1 MTDRT
6 PPPGTG
12 QPPAGPLPGAR
23 PGELLDRFLARLV
36 DGLLLAVVD
45 GIVVT
50 GIVVGAIMGGSGGF
64 PYGASGYAAAAVSSV
79 LSAALHLAYF
89 GWLESAG
96 GQSIGKA
103 VMRLRVLGP
112 QGGNPTLEQAL
123 RRNCWV
129 AFGVLGVVPV
139 VGGLVGG
146 LATLAAVILI
156 VIGISTDKVGRRG
169 WHDRF
174 AGGTRVVKED

>member
-1 MTDRT
+1 MTDRP
-6 PPPGTG
+6 PPPGPG
-12 QPPAGPLPGAR
+12 QPPSRPPTGTH

-36 DGLLLAVVD
+36 DGILLAVVD

-50 GIVVGAIMGGSGGF
+50 GIVVGAILGDSGGF
-64 PYGASGYAAAAVSSV
+64 PFGSSGYAAAAVSSV
-79 LSAALHLAYF
+79 LSAALYLAYF
-89 GWLESAG
+89 GYLESAR
-96 GQSIGKA
+96 GQSIGKS
-103 VMRLRVLGP
+103 VMKLRVLGP

-139 VGGLVGG
+139 VGGLVGE
-146 LATLAAVILI
+146 LATLAAVVMIA
-156 VIGISTDKVGRRG
+156 IGISNDRADRRG

-174 AGGTRVVKED
+174 AGGTRVVKEG